1 MRIGRCIRI
10 AVPGIAVLAFAAA
23 AAAQNANGPG
33 VTETEIR
40 IGQTMPYSGPL
51 SVYGTIGRA
60 EAAYLEMI
68 NAKGGIGGRRIRLIS
83 LDDGFSPP
91 KTVEQ
96 TRRLVEAD
104 DVLLIFSSLGTP
116 TNSAVYK
123 YLNAK
128 KVPQLFVV
136 SGAAKFDDPK
146 HYPWTMRW
154 HPGIQTEGAIYARH
168 VLQANPA
175 ARIAVL
181 YQNDDF
187 GREYLKGLEDGLG
200 EKAAAQIV
208 ARATYEPTDP
218 TIGSQIITLQAS
230 GADTLLDFSTAKAAS
245 QSIAKAAEIGW
256 RPLHIVSQVATSVS
270 GVLAVAGLDKARGL
284 ISSAYYKDP
293 ADPRWSGDAALK
305 EWNAWMQQ
313 YYPEGDRND
322 GQNVLGYTVAQALVH
337 VLRQCGSDLSRENV
351 MRQAANLKG
360 VELPMLLPGIRMNT
374 GADDFAPFQH
384 LWLQRFDGRQWVL
397 FGGVM
402 ER

>member
-1 MRIGRCIRI
+1 M
-10 AVPGIAVLAFAAA
+10 VLGTPVS
-23 AAAQNANGPG
+23 AQAQNGPG
-33 VTETEIR
+33 VTDTEIL

-51 SVYGTIGRA
+51 SAYGTVGRA
-60 EAAYLEMI
+60 EAAYFAMI
-68 NAKGGIGGRRIRLIS
+68 NEKGGIGGRKIRLIS

-104 DVLLIFSSLGTP
+104 NVLLIFSSLGTP

-123 YLNAK
+123 YLNGK
-128 KVPQLFVV
+128 KVPQLFVI

-146 HYPWTMRW
+146 NFPWTVRW
-154 HPGIQTEGAIYARH
+154 HPGYQVEGAIYARY
-168 VLQANPA
+168 VLQSNPA
-175 ARIAVL
+175 AKIAVL

-200 EKAAAQIV
+200 EKAATSIV
-208 ARATYEPTDP
+208 ARASYEPTDP
-218 TIGSQIITLQAS
+218 TIGSQIITLKAS
-230 GADTLLDFSTAKAAS
+230 GADTLLDFSTAKAAA
-245 QSIAKAAEIGW
+245 QSIAKVGEIGW

-270 GVLAVAGLDKARGL
+270 GVLAIGGLDKSKGL

-293 ADPRWSGDAALK
+293 SDPRWSGDAALK

-313 YYPEGDRND
+313 HYSEGDRTD
-322 GQNVLGYTVAQALVH
+322 GQNVLGYTIAQALVH
-337 VLRQCGSDLSRENV
+337 VLKQCGNDLSRENV
-351 MRQAANLKG
+351 MRVAANLKS

-374 GADDFAPFQH
+374 SATDFAPFQH
-384 LWLQRFDGRQWVL
+384 VWLQKFDGKQWVL

-402 ER
+402 KR

>member
-1 MRIGRCIRI
+1 M
-10 AVPGIAVLAFAAA
+10 VLCTPVS
-23 AAAQNANGPG
+23 AQAQNGPG
-33 VTETEIR
+33 VTDTEIL

-51 SVYGTIGRA
+51 SAYGTVGRA
-60 EAAYLEMI
+60 EAAYFAMI
-68 NAKGGIGGRRIRLIS
+68 NAKGGIGGRKIRLIS

-104 DVLLIFSSLGTP
+104 NVLLIFSSLGTP

-123 YLNAK
+123 YLNAR
-128 KVPQLFVV
+128 KVPQLFVI

-146 HYPWTMRW
+146 NFPWTVRW
-154 HPGIQTEGAIYARH
+154 HPGYQVEGAIYARY
-168 VLQANPA
+168 VLQSNPA
-175 ARIAVL
+175 AKIAVL

-200 EKAAAQIV
+200 EKAATSIV
-208 ARATYEPTDP
+208 ARASYEPTDP
-218 TIGSQIITLQAS
+218 TIGSQIITLKAS
-230 GADTLLDFSTAKAAS
+230 GADTLLDFSTAKAAA
-245 QSIAKAAEIGW
+245 QSIAKVGEIGW

-270 GVLAVAGLDKARGL
+270 GVLAIGGLDKSKGL

-293 ADPRWSGDAALK
+293 SDPRWSGDAALK

-313 YYPEGDRND
+313 HYPEGDRTD
-322 GQNVLGYTVAQALVH
+322 GQNVLGYTIAQALVH
-337 VLRQCGSDLSRENV
+337 VLKQCGNDLSRENV
-351 MRQAANLKG
+351 MRVAANLKS

-374 GADDFAPFQH
+374 SATDFAPFQH
-384 LWLQRFDGRQWVL
+384 MWLQKFDGKQWVL

-402 ER
+402 KR

>member
-1 MRIGRCIRI
+1 M
-10 AVPGIAVLAFAAA
+10 VLCTPVS
-23 AAAQNANGPG
+23 AQAQNGPG
-33 VTETEIR
+33 VTDTEIL

-51 SVYGTIGRA
+51 SAYGTVGRA
-60 EAAYLEMI
+60 EAAYFAMI
-68 NAKGGIGGRRIRLIS
+68 NAKGGIGGRKIRLIS

-104 DVLLIFSSLGTP
+104 NVLLIFSSLGTP

-123 YLNAK
+123 YLNGR
-128 KVPQLFVV
+128 KVPQLFVI

-146 HYPWTMRW
+146 NFPWTVRW
-154 HPGIQTEGAIYARH
+154 HPGYQVEGAIYARY
-168 VLQANPA
+168 VLQSNPA
-175 ARIAVL
+175 AKIAVL

-200 EKAAAQIV
+200 EKAATSIV
-208 ARATYEPTDP
+208 ARASYEPTDP
-218 TIGSQIITLQAS
+218 TIGSQIITLKAS
-230 GADTLLDFSTAKAAS
+230 GADTLLDFSTAKAAA
-245 QSIAKAAEIGW
+245 QSIAKVGEIGW

-270 GVLAVAGLDKARGL
+270 GVLAIGGLDKSKGL

-293 ADPRWSGDAALK
+293 SDPRWSGDAALK

-313 YYPEGDRND
+313 HYPEGDRTD
-322 GQNVLGYTVAQALVH
+322 GQNVLGYTIAQALVH
-337 VLRQCGSDLSRENV
+337 VLKQCGNDLSRENV
-351 MRQAANLKG
+351 MRVAANLKS

-374 GADDFAPFQH
+374 SATDFAPFQH
-384 LWLQRFDGRQWVL
+384 VWLQKFDGKQWVL

-402 ER
+402 KR

>member
-1 MRIGRCIRI
+1 M
-10 AVPGIAVLAFAAA
+10 VLGTPVS
-23 AAAQNANGPG
+23 AQAQNGPG
-33 VTETEIR
+33 VTDTEIL

-51 SVYGTIGRA
+51 SAYGTVGRA
-60 EAAYLEMI
+60 EAAYFAMI
-68 NAKGGIGGRRIRLIS
+68 NAKGGIGGRKIRLIS

-123 YLNAK
+123 YLNAR
-128 KVPQLFVV
+128 KVPQLFVI

-146 HYPWTMRW
+146 NFPWTVRW
-154 HPGIQTEGAIYARH
+154 HPGYQVEGAIYARY
-168 VLQANPA
+168 VLQSNPA
-175 ARIAVL
+175 AKIAVL

-200 EKAAAQIV
+200 EKAATSIV
-208 ARATYEPTDP
+208 ARASYEPTDP
-218 TIGSQIITLQAS
+218 TIGSQIITLKAS

-245 QSIAKAAEIGW
+245 QSIAKVGEIGW

-270 GVLAVAGLDKARGL
+270 GVLAIGGLDKSKGL

-293 ADPRWSGDAALK
+293 TDPSWSGDAALK

-313 YYPEGDRND
+313 HYPEGDRTD
-322 GQNVLGYTVAQALVH
+322 GQNVLGYTIAQALVH
-337 VLRQCGSDLSRENV
+337 VLKQCGNDLSRENV
-351 MRQAANLKG
+351 MRVAANLKS

-374 GADDFAPFQH
+374 SATDFAPFQH
-384 LWLQRFDGRQWVL
+384 VWLQKFDGKQWVL

-402 ER
+402 KR

>member
-1 MRIGRCIRI
+1 M
-10 AVPGIAVLAFAAA
+10 VLGTPVS
-23 AAAQNANGPG
+23 AQAQNGPG
-33 VTETEIR
+33 VTDTEIL

-51 SVYGTIGRA
+51 SAYGTVGRA
-60 EAAYLEMI
+60 EAAYFAMI
-68 NAKGGIGGRRIRLIS
+68 NAKGGIGGRKIRLIS

-104 DVLLIFSSLGTP
+104 NVLLIFSSLGTP

-123 YLNAK
+123 YLNGR
-128 KVPQLFVV
+128 KVPQLFVI

-146 HYPWTMRW
+146 NFPWTVRW
-154 HPGIQTEGAIYARH
+154 HPGYQVEGAIYARY
-168 VLQANPA
+168 VLQSNPA
-175 ARIAVL
+175 AKIAVL

-200 EKAAAQIV
+200 EKAATSIV
-208 ARATYEPTDP
+208 ARASYEPTDP
-218 TIGSQIITLQAS
+218 TIGSQIITLKAS
-230 GADTLLDFSTAKAAS
+230 GADTLLDFSTAKAAA
-245 QSIAKAAEIGW
+245 QSIAKVGEIGW

-270 GVLAVAGLDKARGL
+270 GVLAIGGLDKSKGL

-293 ADPRWSGDAALK
+293 SDPRWSGDAALK

-313 YYPEGDRND
+313 HYPEGDRTD
-322 GQNVLGYTVAQALVH
+322 GQNVLGYTIAQALVH
-337 VLRQCGSDLSRENV
+337 VLKQCGNDLSRENV
-351 MRQAANLKG
+351 MRVAANLKS

-374 GADDFAPFQH
+374 SATDFAPFQH
-384 LWLQRFDGRQWVL
+384 MWLQKFDGKQWVL

-402 ER
+402 KR

>member
-1 MRIGRCIRI
+1 M
-10 AVPGIAVLAFAAA
+10 VLCTPVS
-23 AAAQNANGPG
+23 AQAQNGPG
-33 VTETEIR
+33 VTDTEIL

-51 SVYGTIGRA
+51 SAYGTVGRA
-60 EAAYLEMI
+60 EAAYFAMI
-68 NAKGGIGGRRIRLIS
+68 NAKGGIGGRKIRLIS

-104 DVLLIFSSLGTP
+104 NVLLIFSSLGTP

-123 YLNAK
+123 YLNGR
-128 KVPQLFVV
+128 KVPQLFVI

-146 HYPWTMRW
+146 NFPWTVRW
-154 HPGIQTEGAIYARH
+154 HPGYQVEGAIYARY
-168 VLQANPA
+168 VLQSNPA
-175 ARIAVL
+175 AKIAVL

-200 EKAAAQIV
+200 EKAATSIV
-208 ARATYEPTDP
+208 ARASYEPTDP
-218 TIGSQIITLQAS
+218 TIGSQIITLKAS
-230 GADTLLDFSTAKAAS
+230 GADTLLDFSTAKAAA
-245 QSIAKAAEIGW
+245 QSIAKVGEIGW

-270 GVLAVAGLDKARGL
+270 GVLAIGGLDKSKGL

-293 ADPRWSGDAALK
+293 SDPRWSGDAALK

-313 YYPEGDRND
+313 HYSEGDRTD
-322 GQNVLGYTVAQALVH
+322 GQNVLGYTIAQALVH
-337 VLRQCGSDLSRENV
+337 VLKQCGNDLSRENV
-351 MRQAANLKG
+351 MRVAANLKS

-374 GADDFAPFQH
+374 SATDFAPFQH
-384 LWLQRFDGRQWVL
+384 VWLQKFDGKQWVL

-402 ER
+402 KR